1 MRVRHLG
8 KGVWTV
14 GERQDNKKKKIWE
27 GLPNSVGR
35 SFCDQR
41 LEGRTRDPRSAPHF
55 PRKNATAPHYPVS
68 GSIRCSEPRSKLT
81 PSIPLSQRGAR
92 GAGDLR
98 TSSRTVRPRFTR
110 PLRPPPAEHVLLG
123 PRRRLH
129 PPVPRFGTQA
139 HRPTCPPSYCP
150 LYTTTRLP
158 RPLKTQPA
166 PRNRSSTPNMAAV
179 PTSLPSPSPGASDR
193 GAFWAL

>member
-1 MRVRHLG
+1 M
-8 KGVWTV
+8 V
-14 GERQDNKKKKIWE
+14 GERQDQKKKKIWE
-27 GLPNSVGR
+27 GLPNSVVR

-41 LEGRTRDPRSAPHF
+41 LEGRHPGSPQRTPLPQEKHNRPLLS
-55 PRKNATAPHYPVS
+55 VS

-81 PSIPLSQRGAR
+81 PSISLSQRGAR

-98 TSSRTVRPRFTR
+98 TSSRTVRPRPTR
-110 PLRPPPAEHVLLG
+110 PLMPPPAGHVLLG

-139 HRPTCPPSYCP
+139 HRLTCPPSHCP
-150 LYTTTRLP
+150 LCTTTRLP

-166 PRNRSSTPNMAAV
+166 PRNRSSTPNRAAV
-179 PTSLPSPSPGASDR
+179 STSLPSPSPGASDR